1 MAGAGSRG
9 KGGRAGG
16 SGGGGGKKSGGGGGG
31 AVDAALNS
39 QAATQLGKL
48 GGGGQALAGSFQA
61 LNPATQT
68 RIANKALAQP
78 NRLGTMKVLRAE
90 TIKARRSELQ

>member
-16 SGGGGGKKSGGGGGG
+16 SGGGGGKKSGGGG